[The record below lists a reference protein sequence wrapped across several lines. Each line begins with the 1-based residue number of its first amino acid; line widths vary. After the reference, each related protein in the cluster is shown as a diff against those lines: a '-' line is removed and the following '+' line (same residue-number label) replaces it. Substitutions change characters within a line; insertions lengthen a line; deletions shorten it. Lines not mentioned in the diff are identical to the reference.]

1 MIVMRKLLVLILLVL
16 AGPALA
22 AAPDLTLRDFNG
34 KDRHASEFI
43 GNGKWT
49 VVVIW
54 ENDCPICNAEIQTM
68 EFFHLDHKD
77 KDAIVLGVSIDGWK
91 KRHLAK
97 DFVERHDLTFTNL
110 LIELDMAELL
120 KFGGGMFV
128 GTPTFYIYD
137 PSGEIVARQI
147 GPLPI
152 DALEKFIS
160 SGKG

>member
-1 MIVMRKLLVLILLVL
+1 MRKILFLILLVL
-16 AGPALA
+16 TTPALA
-22 AAPDLTLRDFNG
+22 TSPDLSFRDFNG

-43 GNGKWT
+43 GNGNWT

-77 KDAIVLGVSIDGWK
+77 KDAIVLGVSIDGWE
-91 KRHLAK
+91 KRDLAK
-97 DFVERHDLTFTNL
+97 AFIERHDLTFTNL
-110 LIELDMAELL
+110 LIELDIAELQ

-147 GPLPI
+147 GPLPL
-152 DALEKFIS
+152 DALENFIANA
-160 SGKG
+160 GARR

>member
-1 MIVMRKLLVLILLVL
+1 MMRKYLLLLLLLVAL
-16 AGPALA
+16 PALA
-22 AAPDLTLRDFNG
+22 TAPDLNFRDFDG
-34 KDRHASEFI
+34 KERHASEFI

-54 ENDCPICNAEIQTM
+54 ENDCPICNAEIHTM
-68 EFFHLDHKD
+68 EFFHLDHMD
-77 KDAIVLGVSIDGWK
+77 KDAIVLGISIDGWK
-91 KRHLAK
+91 KRKLAE
-97 DFVERHDLTFTNL
+97 DFVQRHDLTFTNL
-110 LIELDMAELL
+110 LIELDITELL

-152 DALEKFIS
+152 DALENFIAS
-160 SGKG
+160 STR